1 MAARS
6 PAACR
11 PVPGSPAGPGSRRP
25 VAPLPVP
32 RAWAG
37 TLPQSPGERPVCHR
51 PFRQVGGTSTPPGIS
66 MERTRH
72 GGCRVGRR
80 RVTIQR
86 LPGWLYPWAWRR
98 DAHHGTETQGEPQ
111 CGRGRAVWGRRPLCT
126 LPRAAQCPG
135 RQQRGPRAGHRGV
148 GSGRGGKEGLRTQL
162 RLGTGRVLAQ
172 VCPASRGSRSRR
184 RPAGRQGALSPPE
197 MPLRTPRVQTRTC
210 ARSPNPGGARR
221 RGRKRLLARVLLG
234 TERGRGRRRSPA
246 LAKARATAVQ
256 PRNLGHT
263 RVPLTAAMSP
273 SPAVTRAAGA
283 LAQREWGQEGDYR
296 PPPFMASR
304 GSTHLCGHCG
314 GQDAFPLPGPG
325 RRFTPPAHPVTGQK
339 TGVRA
344 VALFVYLSPFGPKDT
359 SSLGK
364 RLSVM

>member
-1 MAARS
+1 M
-6 PAACR
+6 PQTL
-11 PVPGSPAGPGSRRP
+11 PPSRRNLNP
-25 VAPLPVP
+25 
-32 RAWAG
+32 
-37 TLPQSPGERPVCHR
+37 
-51 PFRQVGGTSTPPGIS
+51 
-66 MERTRH
+66 TRH
-72 GGCRVGRR
+72 LNGEDPAWGLSCWEVASDHTATARLAVPLGLEEGCSPWHRDSGRTPVWPR
-80 RVTIQR
+80 
-86 LPGWLYPWAWRR
+86 
-98 DAHHGTETQGEPQ
+98 QG
-111 CGRGRAVWGRRPLCT
+111 CVGRRPLCT
-126 LPRAAQCPG
+126 LPSAAQCPG

-184 RPAGRQGALSPPE
+184 RPAGRQGAPSPPE

-234 TERGRGRRRSPA
+234 IERGRARRRSPA

-304 GSTHLCGHCG
+304 GGTHLCGHCG
-314 GQDAFPLPGPG
+314 GQDASPLPGPG
-325 RRFTPPAHPVTGQK
+325 RRFTPPAHPSR
-339 TGVRA
+339 VRK
-344 VALFVYLSPFGPKDT
+344 PG
-359 SSLGK
+359 
-364 RLSVM
+364 

>member
-37 TLPQSPGERPVCHR
+37 TLPRSPGERPVCHR

-126 LPRAAQCPG
+126 LPSAAQCPG

-172 VCPASRGSRSRR
+172 VCPASRGSRSRW

-246 LAKARATAVQ
+246 LAKARATAV
-256 PRNLGHT
+256 
-263 RVPLTAAMSP
+263 
-273 SPAVTRAAGA
+273 
-283 LAQREWGQEGDYR
+283 
-296 PPPFMASR
+296 
-304 GSTHLCGHCG
+304 
-314 GQDAFPLPGPG
+314 
-325 RRFTPPAHPVTGQK
+325 
-339 TGVRA
+339 
-344 VALFVYLSPFGPKDT
+344 
-359 SSLGK
+359 
-364 RLSVM
+364 

>member
-1 MAARS
+1 M
-6 PAACR
+6 
-11 PVPGSPAGPGSRRP
+11 
-25 VAPLPVP
+25 
-32 RAWAG
+32 
-37 TLPQSPGERPVCHR
+37 
-51 PFRQVGGTSTPPGIS
+51 
-66 MERTRH
+66 
-72 GGCRVGRR
+72 
-80 RVTIQR
+80 TIQR
-86 LPGWLYPWAWRR
+86 LPGWLYPWAWGR

-126 LPRAAQCPG
+126 LPSAAQCPG

-148 GSGRGGKEGLRTQL
+148 GAGRGGKEGFRTQL

-234 TERGRGRRRSPA
+234 TERGRGQRRSPA

-304 GSTHLCGHCG
+304 GRTHLCGHCG